1 MSIKDTIISKN
12 EGQAATKLALFDR
25 RFPLNEDATELI
37 VATNPDDYSAARIA
51 RAVEDCDAHL
61 LNLNVT
67 GTRTPEGNLIVDL
80 RVNHRNGDHVARSLE
95 RYGYEVLEYNSAD
108 TLSLDT
114 ARDRVSEILR
124 ILDI

>member
-12 EGQAATKLALFDR
+12 EGQIASKLALFDR

-37 VATNPDDYSAARIA
+37 VATNPDDYSAAKIA

-67 GTRTPEGNLIVDL
+67 GVRTTDGNMIVDL
-80 RVNHRNGDHVARSLE
+80 RVNHRSGDHVARSLE
-95 RYGYEVLEYNSAD
+95 RYGYEVLEYNSVD
-108 TLSLDT
+108 RLSLDT
-114 ARDRVSEILR
+114 ARERVDEILK
-124 ILDI
+124 ILNI

>member
-12 EGQAATKLALFDR
+12 EGQTAAKLALFDR

-37 VATNPDDYSAARIA
+37 VSTNPDDYSAARIA
-51 RAVEDCDAHL
+51 RAVEDCNAHL

-67 GTRTPEGNLIVDL
+67 DARTPDGNMIVDL

-95 RYGYEVLEYNSAD
+95 RYGYEVIEYNSAD
-108 TLSLDT
+108 SLSIDT
-114 ARDRVSEILR
+114 ARDRVNEILR
-124 ILDI
+124 ILNI